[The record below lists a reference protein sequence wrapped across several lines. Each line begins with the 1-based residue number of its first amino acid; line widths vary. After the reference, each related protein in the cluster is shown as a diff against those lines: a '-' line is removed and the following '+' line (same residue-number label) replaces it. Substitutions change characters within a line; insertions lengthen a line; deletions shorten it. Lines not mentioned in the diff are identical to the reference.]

1 MVTRP
6 SAWLA
11 VALRGLGPRQ
21 AKPARAW
28 IAIMLGSCTAVFFT
42 AALLDEAGLD
52 PLQLGCGAVLALFCL
67 AVIALTPARAAS
79 LCVIGPLLGIASVVV
94 LDLGTD
100 DAGLTGQI
108 FFTMPVLYA
117 AVHLRVPGSILVT
130 VAAITGEAIVV
141 LRLLPLDQALTDVA
155 FTGGMLILMG
165 SVLTR
170 AMVNQHRLVEKL
182 RRQASVDPLTGLVT
196 RRVLDDA
203 VSAISSATSD
213 AGTALIL
220 IDVDKFKT
228 INDTYGHAVG
238 DDALIHI
245 AAVLSARSRPQDVL
259 ARMGGDELA
268 VLMPGC
274 DYDTAHR
281 RAEDFVRT
289 VHEQPLPL
297 ADGRK
302 LALSISAGAAHARQ
316 DTGST
321 RDLYISADT
330 ALYAAKR
337 AGRGRVGDPVPINGT
352 NPFSGTA

>member
-1 MVTRP
+1 MGAVTRP
-6 SAWLA
+6 STWPA
-11 VALRGLGPRQ
+11 VVLRGLGPRQ
-21 AKPARAW
+21 AVAARLW
-28 IAIMLGSCTAVFFT
+28 IMIMIGTCTAVFFT
-42 AALLDEAGLD
+42 AALLGDGGLD
-52 PLQLGCGAVLALFCL
+52 PLQLGCGVVLALFCL
-67 AVIALTPARAAS
+67 TVLLLRPERAAS
-79 LCVIGPLLGIASVVV
+79 LCVAGPLLGVAGVVV
-94 LDLGTD
+94 LDLGTA
-100 DAGLTGQI
+100 DAGVTGQI

-117 AVHLRVPGSILVT
+117 AVHLRVPGSVLVT
-130 VAAITGEAIVV
+130 AAAIGGDAIVV
-141 LRLLPLDQALTDVA
+141 GRLLPLDQALTDLA

-170 AMVNQHRLVEKL
+170 AMVTQQRLVEKL

-213 AGTALIL
+213 AGTALVL

-238 DDALIHI
+238 DDALVHI
-245 AAVLSARSRPQDVL
+245 AAVLSARCRPQDVL

-274 DYDTAHR
+274 SYETALG
-281 RAEDFVRT
+281 RARDFVR
-289 VHEQPLPL
+289 VIHDEPLPL
-297 ADGRK
+297 ADGRR
-302 LALSISAGAAHARQ
+302 LPLSISAGAAHAHQ
-316 DTGST
+316 HTGSA

-337 AGRGRVGDPVPINGT
+337 AGRGRVGELT
-352 NPFSGTA
+352 T